1 MTSRAPKRNLLLD
14 LLNEADFVEF
24 LNAQTAG
31 ARNGDFVG
39 FENIRS
45 EYRSNRC
52 REKQAK
58 VDSIVIK
65 AAAEHWEFVSPLL
78 RKPRN
83 EDDYDLL
90 ALALDELL
98 EMTGGDETN
107 PLMSLVDII
116 GDWIEEW
123 DHKHHPM
130 PEATGAEVL
139 GYMMREHGL
148 TQSDLPGVGPQS
160 VVSEILSGK
169 RQLNLRQIRWLA
181 ERFGTSVETFI

>member
-1 MTSRAPKRNLLLD
+1 MSVL
-14 LLNEADFVEF
+14 
-24 LNAQTAG
+24 
-31 ARNGDFVG
+31 
-39 FENIRS
+39 
-45 EYRSNRC
+45 
-52 REKQAK
+52 
-58 VDSIVIK
+58 IK
-65 AAAEHWEFVSPLL
+65 NAAEHWEFVSPLL
-78 RKPRN
+78 RKPKN
-83 EDDYDLL
+83 EDDYDTLVR
-90 ALALDELL
+90 ALDELL
-98 EMTGGDETN
+98 EMTGVDESH

-181 ERFGTSVETFI
+181 ERFNVPVDVFI

>member
-1 MTSRAPKRNLLLD
+1 MSILIK
-14 LLNEADFVEF
+14 
-24 LNAQTAG
+24 NA
-31 ARNGDFVG
+31 V
-39 FENIRS
+39 
-45 EYRSNRC
+45 
-52 REKQAK
+52 
-58 VDSIVIK
+58 
-65 AAAEHWEFVSPLL
+65 EHWEFVAPLL
-78 RKPRN
+78 RKPKS
-83 EDDYDLL
+83 EQDYDTLVQ
-90 ALALDELL
+90 ALDELL
-98 EMTGGDETN
+98 EMTGVDESH
-107 PLMSLVDII
+107 PLMSLVDIL

-181 ERFGTSVETFI
+181 ERFNVPVDVFI

>member
-1 MTSRAPKRNLLLD
+1 MSAL
-14 LLNEADFVEF
+14 
-24 LNAQTAG
+24 
-31 ARNGDFVG
+31 
-39 FENIRS
+39 I
-45 EYRSNRC
+45 
-52 REKQAK
+52 KQ
-58 VDSIVIK
+58 
-65 AAAEHWEFVSPLL
+65 AAEHWEFVAPLL
-78 RKPRN
+78 RKPKN
-83 EDDYDLL
+83 EDDYDRL

-98 EMTGGDETN
+98 EITGDNESH

-130 PEATGAEVL
+130 SECSGVEALAYL
-139 GYMMREHGL
+139 MREHGL

-181 ERFGTSVETFI
+181 ERFGTSLETFI